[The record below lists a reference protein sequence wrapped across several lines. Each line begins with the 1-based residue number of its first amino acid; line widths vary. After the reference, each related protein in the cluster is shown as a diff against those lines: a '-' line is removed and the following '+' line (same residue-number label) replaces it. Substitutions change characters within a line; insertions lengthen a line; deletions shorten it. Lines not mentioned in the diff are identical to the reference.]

1 MSDYSDTIVALATPP
16 GEGGVS
22 VIRISGPRARELARK
37 FFRPPGGWKGG
48 TGSDPDWKP
57 RHLYRVEI
65 RGKKGEILDDGLLA
79 FMPAPFSYTGEDVVE
94 IQGHGSPVLAE
105 ELIGN
110 LVEAGARLA
119 NRGEFTLRAYL
130 RGKLDL
136 TQAEAV
142 LDLVRAQTREG
153 LSQAAGQLLGQLRD
167 KIEAWREALIAGRA
181 RLEAEIDFPEDV
193 PEDRAGRKGLLQT
206 LEKVESEIAGLLS
219 SFREGKIL
227 QEGLKVAI
235 IGRPN
240 VGKSSLFNALL
251 KRERALVDP
260 DPGTTRDVIEASAC
274 IKGRKVIYYDTAGR
288 RETGGRVERAGI
300 RMADRFLEGADLII
314 LVLDGG
320 EKLQPEDFQAAEWLK
335 TQSESGFGVEGIRP
349 QVFVVVNKV
358 DLPGA
363 VREEEARGLYPGA
376 GFYRVSAREG
386 TGLAGLEEGI
396 LALVTSPRSGAELW
410 ISNLRHYR
418 GLVRARGALARGILA
433 LAESRP
439 PEFIAEDLREAGGS
453 LGEILGREF
462 LSDREEVLSE
472 IFSRFCLGK

>member
-1 MSDYSDTIVALATPP
+1 MSNYSDTIVALATPP
-16 GEGGVS
+16 GEGGVG
-22 VIRISGPRARELARK
+22 VVRISGPRALEFARRFFAVRGGREA
-37 FFRPPGGWKGG
+37 G
-48 TGSDPDWKP
+48 TGTGPAWKP
-57 RHLYRVEI
+57 RHLYRGEI
-65 RGKKGEILDDGLLA
+65 RGPGGEILDDGLLLY
-79 FMPAPFSYTGEDVVE
+79 MPAPFSYTGEEVVE
-94 IQGHGSPVLAE
+94 IHGHGSPVLME
-105 ELIGN
+105 EMIRN

-119 NRGEFTLRAYL
+119 DRGEFTLRAYL

-142 LDLVRAQTREG
+142 LDLVQAQTREG
-153 LSQAAGQLLGQLRD
+153 LSLAAGQLLGRLRD
-167 KIEAWREALIAGRA
+167 KIEAWRENLIAELA

-193 PEDRAGRKGLLQT
+193 PEDRTGRKGMKLA
-206 LEKVESEIAGLLS
+206 LETVEREIAS
-219 SFREGKIL
+219 MISHFREGKIL
-227 QEGLKVAI
+227 REGLRVAI

-251 KRERALVDP
+251 KKERALVDP
-260 DPGTTRDVIEASAC
+260 DPGTTRDVIEASAY
-274 IKGRKVIYYDTAGR
+274 IKGRKVVYYDTAGR
-288 RETGGRVERAGI
+288 RETGGRVEQAGI

-314 LVLDGG
+314 LVLDGAERLG
-320 EKLQPEDFQAAEWLK
+320 PEDFQAAEGLK
-335 TQSESGFGVEGIRP
+335 TQDEDIFGATGTRA
-349 QVFVVVNKV
+349 QVFMVVNKI

-363 VREEEARGLYPGA
+363 MREEEARGLYPGA

-396 LALVTSPRSGAELW
+396 LARVGSPRSGDEIW

-418 GLVRARGALARGILA
+418 GLIRAREALTRGILA
-433 LAESRP
+433 LAEERP

>member
-1 MSDYSDTIVALATPP
+1 M
-16 GEGGVS
+16 
-22 VIRISGPRARELARK
+22 IRISGPRARELARK
-37 FFRPPGGWKGG
+37 FFRPPGGRKGG

-153 LSQAAGQLLGQLRD
+153 LSQAAGQLLGRLRD

-193 PEDRAGRKGLLQT
+193 PEDRAGKKELKQT

-227 QEGLKVAI
+227 QEGLKVAL

-300 RMADRFLEGADLII
+300 RMADRFLGCRSDYFGSGWRGKAPTGGFSGGRVVENPERKRIRSRGDPTSGVRSGKQGGPAGGGAGGRGPGSLSRGR
-314 LVLDGG
+314 VLPGFRPGRNGAGRAGG
-320 EKLQPEDFQAAEWLK
+320 RDPG
-335 TQSESGFGVEGIRP
+335 SGHFP
-349 QVFVVVNKV
+349 QV
-358 DLPGA
+358 
-363 VREEEARGLYPGA
+363 
-376 GFYRVSAREG
+376 
-386 TGLAGLEEGI
+386 
-396 LALVTSPRSGAELW
+396 
-410 ISNLRHYR
+410 
-418 GLVRARGALARGILA
+418 
-433 LAESRP
+433 
-439 PEFIAEDLREAGGS
+439 GS
-453 LGEILGREF
+453 
-462 LSDREEVLSE
+462 
-472 IFSRFCLGK
+472 

>member
-16 GEGGVS
+16 GEGGVG

-37 FFRPPGGWKGG
+37 FFYPPGGQEGR
-48 TGSDPDWKP
+48 TGSEPGWKP

-65 RGKKGEILDDGLLA
+65 RGKKGEILDDGLLV

-94 IQGHGSPVLAE
+94 IHGHGSPVLAE
-105 ELIGN
+105 ELIRN

-142 LDLVRAQTREG
+142 LDLVQAQTREG
-153 LSQAAGQLLGQLRD
+153 LSQAAGQLLGRLRD
-167 KIEAWREALIAGRA
+167 KVEAWRETLISGLA
-181 RLEAEIDFPEDV
+181 RLEAEIDFPEDI
-193 PEDRAGRKGLLQT
+193 PEDRAGRKGLKQT
-206 LEKVESEIAGLLS
+206 LETVESEIVGLLS

-227 QEGLKVAI
+227 QEGLKVAL

-251 KRERALVDP
+251 KRNRALVDHE
-260 DPGTTRDVIEASAC
+260 PGTTRDVIEASAYV
-274 IKGRKVIYYDTAGR
+274 KGRKIVYYDTAGL
-288 RETGGRVERAGI
+288 RETRERVEQAGI
-300 RMADRFLEGADLII
+300 RMADRFLEEADLVI
-314 LVLDGG
+314 LILDGS
-320 EKLQPEDFQAAEWLK
+320 EKLKPEDFQAAGRLRAQDEK
-335 TQSESGFGVEGIRP
+335 GQETPGINPR
-349 QVFVVVNKV
+349 VFLVVNKV
-358 DLPGA
+358 DLPEM
-363 VREEEARGLYPGA
+363 VREEEARGFFPSA

-386 TGLAGLEEGI
+386 TGLAGLEEG
-396 LALVTSPRSGAELW
+396 LLGLVKTPRSEAEIW

-418 GLVRARGALARGILA
+418 GLVRAREALTRGILA
-433 LAESRP
+433 LAEDHP

-462 LSDREEVLSE
+462 ISDREEVLSE